1 MRKEIVVVDE
11 NSGVIRITTTDERFY
26 ARPSVNPVTKLPEYR
41 FVPSVTFITHSYP
54 KGLGYM
60 KWLANKG
67 WDEAEAIKSL
77 KGNKGSK
84 VHQAVDNILKGIEV
98 RFDSKFMN
106 CDSGYEEELTQQ
118 EADAILSFLAWKAE
132 TEKEHEIET
141 IANEVTL
148 FSEKHGYAGTIDWLY
163 KLTNKAT
170 KELSY
175 WLVDFKT
182 SPDVYTEHIIQ
193 VSAYKQAIVNG
204 ENTFEGLPAGVE
216 LKLAILNLGHRNKCR
231 YKFTEVADKFDLF
244 LSTKE
249 IWAYEHG
256 TEKPSQK
263 DYPIVLSPGVSAT
276 EGEEMEG
283 EDNEVPADLFMSSEL
298 PIEEAAPLNLR
309 ERKIINTK
317 TK

>member
-1 MRKEIVVVDE
+1 MKKEIRVADE
-11 NSGVIRITTTDERFY
+11 KRGIIQITTTDERWY
-26 ARPSVNPVTKLPEYR
+26 VKSSVNESTKLPEYR

-67 WDEAEAIKSL
+67 WDEAEAIKTL

-106 CDSGYEEELTQQ
+106 RDSGYEEELTQQ
-118 EADAILSFLAWKAE
+118 EADAILSFLAWKTE
-132 TEKEHEIET
+132 TEKEYEIET

-163 KLTNKAT
+163 KLTYKTT
-170 KELSY
+170 KEVSY
-175 WLVDFKT
+175 WLIDFKT

-193 VSAYKQAIVNG
+193 VSAYKQTVVNG
-204 ENTFEGLPAGVE
+204 ENTFEGLPAGVD
-216 LKLAILNLGHRNKCR
+216 LKLAILNLGHRNKCG
-231 YKFTEVADKFDLF
+231 YKFTKVADKFDLF

-263 DYPIVLSPGVSAT
+263 DYPTVLSPGVSAIEET
-276 EGEEMEG
+276 ES
-283 EDNEVPADLFMSSEL
+283 EDGKVPPDLFVSSEN
-298 PIEEAAPLNLR
+298 PNAI
-309 ERKIINTK
+309 
-317 TK
+317 